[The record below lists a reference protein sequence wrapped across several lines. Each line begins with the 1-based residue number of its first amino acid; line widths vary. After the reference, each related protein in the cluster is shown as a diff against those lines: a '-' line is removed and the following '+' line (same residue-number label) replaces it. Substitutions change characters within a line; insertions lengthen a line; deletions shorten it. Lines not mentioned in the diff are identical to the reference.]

1 MEDEAKIIEAIVK
14 SIIHPLVVKT
24 ALYDRHVDNR
34 LPILVEIERIFEK
47 KYEHSLFIQCDV
59 ESKVVTYDVDTAG
72 LSVTCPW

>member
-1 MEDEAKIIEAIVK
+1 MEDKAEIMEKIVRDM
-14 SIIHPLVVKT
+14 IHPLVIKT
-24 ALYDRHVDNR
+24 VLYDRHVDNR

-59 ESKVVTYDVDTAG
+59 ESKVVTYDVETAG

>member
-1 MEDEAKIIEAIVK
+1 MEDAKIIEGILK
-14 SIIHPLVVKT
+14 SMIHPLVVKA

-34 LPILVEIERIFEK
+34 LPILVEIERIFET
-47 KYEHSLFIQCDV
+47 KYAHSLFIQCDV